1 MDLDP
6 QDIILALPDASII
19 KSGLEAIGTNVDAMQ
34 PTDELLYF
42 VKAYE
47 ECQTAYNTGTLPDM
61 TTVLPMTTINTT
73 VVGDGIERTVKQTL
87 QFKQNFTV
95 NSIDPIIL

>member
-19 KSGLEAIGTNVDAMQ
+19 RTGLEAIGTNVGSMQ
-34 PTDELLYF
+34 PTDELFYL

-47 ECQTAYNTGTLPDM
+47 TVQTEYNTGTMPDM
-61 TTVLPMTTINTT
+61 TTVLPMTILNTQ
-73 VVGDGIERTVKQTL
+73 VVDDGIDRTIKQTL
-87 QFKQNFTV
+87 QFKQHFTV
-95 NSIDPIIL
+95 DSVDPLII